1 MKDIVLHSIAGMAR
15 SIFMKAAQGSLLL
28 KKGDLTEEK
37 SIFEQSYL
45 EPLSALPPL
54 VYPLSFVSTL

>member
-28 KKGDLTEEK
+28 KKHIKHKNSPGTGELK
-37 SIFEQSYL
+37 H
-45 EPLSALPPL
+45 
-54 VYPLSFVSTL
+54 